1 MNLEERKAELVAD
14 VQSLEQRLNITQEN
28 AKSLTVDIHRLS
40 GAIAMIDEQ
49 LAAANGNTAEV
60 VAE

>member
-1 MNLEERKAELVAD
+1 MDLQARKEELQGDLATM
-14 VQSLEQRLNITQEN
+14 EQRLHITQEN
-28 AKSLTVDIHRLS
+28 AKALTVDIHRLS

>member
-1 MNLEERKAELVAD
+1 MDLQARKEELQAD
-14 VQSLEQRLNITQEN
+14 LATMEQRLHITQEN
-28 AKSLTVDIHRLS
+28 AKALTVDTHRIS

>member
-1 MNLEERKAELVAD
+1 MDLQARKEELQAD
-14 VQSLEQRLNITQEN
+14 LATMEQRLHITQEN
-28 AKSLTVDIHRLS
+28 AKALTVDTHRIS

-49 LAAANGNTAEV
+49 LAALNGNTAEV